1 MEISDDQI
9 TRMRRYPWLPGVHP
23 DSKSG
28 FLMKFYADAE
38 KEECYFLVTDTVK
51 VWAEGKSSTSD
62 KSSTDKQE
70 RRFVRDMLQLIHA
83 AHQLCRIADMEIV
96 AEHGGK
102 HADLSL
108 RITTPSL
115 DWEWRTFA
123 LRPSHA
129 SQVLSDLLIMPMLT
143 QMSIMSMCAGGSDLD
158 SFTKQLDKTSKTA
171 RVTRHTHLRAVFSKP
186 TVACGIVR
194 IMQMFE
200 QVGQEFLRWSL
211 LVFSCSRLIMAL
223 DPIVEDLEE
232 LEPVTAPLYF
242 ADPISDDEPEP
253 EPEPHY
259 ASSNLRSSPAP
270 LPDADGSATEDE
282 DEDEGTGETQLQT
295 QIDGSGKSQ
304 PSKRSQSSKYQSQ
317 SQSQSRPLMHMSRSN
332 PHPSRS
338 SAQPSMLGG
347 RSISQPQVAGQKRR
361 NAGSDS
367 DSDEYE
373 RAEELLRRMNG
384 ATTSGAIGMK
394 KKAGRRKF

>member
-1 MEISDDQI
+1 
-9 TRMRRYPWLPGVHP
+9 
-23 DSKSG
+23 
-28 FLMKFYADAE
+28 
-38 KEECYFLVTDTVK
+38 
-51 VWAEGKSSTSD
+51 
-62 KSSTDKQE
+62 
-70 RRFVRDMLQLIHA
+70 
-83 AHQLCRIADMEIV
+83 MEIV

-186 TVACGIVR
+186 IVACGIVR

-200 QVGQEFLRWSL
+200 QVGQEFLH
-211 LVFSCSRLIMAL
+211 
-223 DPIVEDLEE
+223 PIVEDLEE

-282 DEDEGTGETQLQT
+282 DEAEGTGETQLQT